1 MLPSMLKNL
10 SAAALAVVLLTGC
23 NATFTN
29 LTPKQQVR
37 SPDGLYTVE
46 VALSTRRDTIRWD
59 TMDPKIVVGSQSYPM
74 RQTKLMKNRW
84 EGLVPV
90 APGTNIVYYH
100 YRFDFQYNDF
110 GGPKRDN
117 MVSETFRLLILD
129 E

>member
-1 MLPSMLKNL
+1 MLKNL
-10 SAAALAVVLLTGC
+10 FAAALAIALLTGC

-37 SPDGLYTVE
+37 SPDGLYPVE
-46 VALSTRRDTIRWD
+46 VSLNTRRDTIRWD
-59 TMDPKIVVGSQSYPM
+59 TMDPKIVVGEKSYPM

-90 APGTNIVYYH
+90 PPGTNIVYYN
-100 YRFDFQYNDF
+100 YRFDFLYNDF

-117 MVSETFRLLILD
+117 MVSDTYRLLIL
-129 E
+129 EE